1 MQIFIAEIIVHYHYL
16 SLLQYSN
23 KDCLLRP
30 EDCLETVHKQFFLSA
45 VSGVSV
51 FCQQSIAFLF
61 SYWLGIYIIDYQ
73 MLETFPTN
81 TVNTRC
87 AKKLWFLQTGQ
98 SLIAEAPVS
107 PLSGVLSMS
116 SELANFILA
125 WQIQASNRTG
135 LEQSSFD
142 MKEIKFC
149 ETSIVCTKVEV
160 AEIIILFHFDLS
172 SCCCFKRDLF

>member
-1 MQIFIAEIIVHYHYL
+1 MFTEARRL
-16 SLLQYSN
+16 SGNCPQ
-23 KDCLLRP
+23 
-30 EDCLETVHKQFFLSA
+30 TVFSVSSQWRFCFLSA
-45 VSGVSV
+45 VNSV
-51 FCQQSIAFLF
+51 KVFFLA
-61 SYWLGIYIIDYQ
+61 GYIIDYQ

-87 AKKLWFLQTGQ
+87 AKKLRFLQTGQ

>member
-61 SYWLGIYIIDYQ
+61 SYWLGRVD
-73 MLETFPTN
+73 
-81 TVNTRC
+81 
-87 AKKLWFLQTGQ
+87 
-98 SLIAEAPVS
+98 
-107 PLSGVLSMS
+107 SGNLGRLC
-116 SELANFILA
+116 EF
-125 WQIQASNRTG
+125 
-135 LEQSSFD
+135 EQSC
-142 MKEIKFC
+142 KFGA
-149 ETSIVCTKVEV
+149 V
-160 AEIIILFHFDLS
+160 
-172 SCCCFKRDLF
+172 

>member
-61 SYWLGIYIIDYQ
+61 SYWLGT
-73 MLETFPTN
+73 L
-81 TVNTRC
+81 
-87 AKKLWFLQTGQ
+87 L
-98 SLIAEAPVS
+98 
-107 PLSGVLSMS
+107 
-116 SELANFILA
+116 
-125 WQIQASNRTG
+125 
-135 LEQSSFD
+135 
-142 MKEIKFC
+142 
-149 ETSIVCTKVEV
+149 
-160 AEIIILFHFDLS
+160 IIICWKHFQPIRSTLNNNLS
-172 SCCCFKRDLF
+172 KKMKNGMECNCGFERQVSQEQQKRKCSHCLVSYRCHLSWRTSYLHDKFRLQIELDQSKVFWT